1 MNQRT
6 FTWKE
11 QRKIIR
17 KQNSYKNKKE
27 KNTETIKK
35 KNKNPKEITKEEDHP
50 KKDTKRIQ
58 QNINKINECINKN
71 KKYRKEIKKLKEEDK
86 LYEECSTKISEF
98 FQTDTLNSA
107 NRKFNTLYNR
117 KQYLP
122 PKIKNYLENFK
133 KDKDKLFNYLE
144 NELIPKTNNWI
155 EGFYKHTMEK
165 HYKNTFITS
174 EGIDMYLNLSEIRW
188 YEEVVFKQE
197 IEIQTDDIWQKL
209 ITNYFNP

>member
-58 QNINKINECINKN
+58 QNINKINECNNKN

-86 LYEECSTKISEF
+86 LYEECNTKISEF
-98 FQTDTLNSA
+98 FQTDTLNCA

-122 PKIKNYLENFK
+122 PKSKITWKTSKKTKTNYL
-133 KDKDKLFNYLE
+133 
-144 NELIPKTNNWI
+144 
-155 EGFYKHTMEK
+155 
-165 HYKNTFITS
+165 ITLKMS
-174 EGIDMYLNLSEIRW
+174 
-188 YEEVVFKQE
+188 
-197 IEIQTDDIWQKL
+197 
-209 ITNYFNP
+209 

>member
-35 KNKNPKEITKEEDHP
+35 KQKSKGNNKRGRPS

-58 QNINKINECINKN
+58 QNINKINECNNKN